1 MKFSAVMGG
10 LLSGLKMG
18 TVLSL
23 DGMPDEKV
31 TELLTTGLRTISEK
45 LELPTERKKRLLD
58 LLHRVVIKVHDE
70 L

>member
-1 MKFSAVMGG
+1 MGG